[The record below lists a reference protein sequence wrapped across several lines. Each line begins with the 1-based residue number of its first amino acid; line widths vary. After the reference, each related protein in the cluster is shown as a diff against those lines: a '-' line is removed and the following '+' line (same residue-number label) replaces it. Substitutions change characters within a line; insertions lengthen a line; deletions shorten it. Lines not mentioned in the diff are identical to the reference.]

1 MYFAYTFVIFRLQL
15 PPAVKQMSMTKV
27 SKRKRYW
34 SNKQYLLVFFLITIV
49 ITVASSVLGW
59 KMALKKGKM

>member
-34 SNKQYLLVFFLITIV
+34 SNKQYLLVFFSYNHRHY
-49 ITVASSVLGW
+49 SSFVCPGVENGLEEG
-59 KMALKKGKM
+59 